1 VRIGVGALEI
11 LIDELAEEWRDHL
24 FVLVSDSNVAALHAR
39 PLRDRLADRGL
50 RAETVEF
57 PAGEASKTRATLGA
71 LEDRLYELGADRQT
85 VVLGVGGGV
94 TGDLAGFL
102 ASVWHRGVPVVQVPT
117 SVLAMVDSSVGG
129 KTGVNLGDGKNLL
142 GTVHQPWGIYAD
154 VALSATLPDEEY
166 ASGFAEVIK
175 SAAIADVKFFRW
187 LERAAP
193 VLIGRDPSALE
204 EAVVRCVEI
213 KGRVVLR
220 DERESGRRAMLNFG
234 HTVAHALE
242 AVTGYRISH
251 GNAVAIGICLE
262 ARIAAAVAEF
272 PPAHVRRL
280 ERVVEAFG
288 LPTRLPDRTSVDA
301 LIAASRRDK
310 KARSGRVRYALPQS
324 LGKMPSGAVV
334 AVPVDDRTVRSVL
347 ELGAT

>member
-1 VRIGVGALEI
+1 VRIGVGALEF
-11 LIDELAEEWRDHL
+11 LVDELAEEWRGHL
-24 FVLVSDSNVAALHAR
+24 FALVSDSNVAALHAR
-39 PLRDRLADRGL
+39 PLRDRLVDRDL

-57 PAGEASKTRATLGA
+57 PAGEASKTRATLA
-71 LEDRLYELGADRQT
+71 SLEDRLYELEADRQT

-94 TGDLAGFL
+94 TGDLAGLL
-102 ASVWHRGVPVVQVPT
+102 ASVWYRGVPVVQVPT

-129 KTGVNLGDGKNLL
+129 KTGVNLGDAKNLL

-154 VALSATLPDEEY
+154 VTLSATLPDEEY
-166 ASGFAEVIK
+166 AAGFAEVIK

-187 LERAAP
+187 LEQTAP
-193 VLIGRDPSALE
+193 VLIEREARALE
-204 EAVVRCVEI
+204 QAVVRCVEI
-213 KGRVVLR
+213 KGRVVMR

-242 AVTGYRISH
+242 VITGYRISH

-262 ARIAAAVAEF
+262 ARIAAAVGGF
-272 PPAHVRRL
+272 PLAHVRRL
-280 ERVVEAFG
+280 ERLVEAFG
-288 LPTRLPDRTSVDA
+288 LPTRLPDGTSVDG

-310 KARSGRVRYALPQS
+310 KARRGRARYALPRT
-324 LGKMPSGAVV
+324 LGKMPAGDGI

-347 ELGAT
+347 ESCPP